1 MSTRGRIRIFVG
13 ADIAAPTEQESRWD
27 ERRDGALMLTRTP
40 PVCSSPTLP
49 TNPCA
54 IIRRVILPVDGI
66 DYWRIEELIAYWILH
81 R

>member
-1 MSTRGRIRIFVG
+1 MSAPGRISIFVG

-40 PVCSSPTLP
+40 PVCSSLPLP

-54 IIRRVILPVDGI
+54 IIRDVILAMDGI
-66 DYWRIEELIAYWILH
+66 DYWRMGELIGLVD
-81 R
+81 